1 MRFLMSIAVSMFF
14 MFVPL
19 FSTMA
24 QTDGKVVELTQDKFK
39 VLVNDYT
46 DATTWKFNGARHAVI
61 DFSATWCGPCKR
73 LSPILDELAAEY
85 AGEIDFYKVD
95 VDKNK
100 DLAQAYGVTSVPMV
114 LFCPADGS
122 KPTVITGA
130 YPKKE
135 LEKVIEYVFNKNNN
149 RSH

>member
-14 MFVPL
+14 MIVPFV
-19 FSTMA
+19 SAMA
-24 QTDGKVVELTQDKFK
+24 QNDGKVVELTQDKFK

-130 YPKKE
+130 YPKEE
-135 LEKVIEYVFNKNNN
+135 LQKVIEYVFKKKSNK
-149 RSH
+149 SH

>member
-14 MFVPL
+14 MIVPFV
-19 FSTMA
+19 SVMA
-24 QTDGKVVELTQDKFK
+24 QNEGKVVELTQDKFK

-114 LFCPADGS
+114 LFCPVDGS

-130 YPKKE
+130 YPKEE
-135 LEKVIEYVFNKNNN
+135 LQKVIEYVFKKKSNK
-149 RSH
+149 SH

>member
-14 MFVPL
+14 MLVPFV
-19 FSTMA
+19 SVTA
-24 QTDGKVVELTQDKFK
+24 QNEGKVVELTQDKFK
-39 VLVNDYT
+39 VLVNDYN
-46 DATTWKFNGARHAVI
+46 DATTWKFNGTRHAII

-73 LSPILDELAAEY
+73 LSPILDELAAEH

-100 DLAQAYGVTSVPMV
+100 ELAQAYGVTSVPMV

-130 YPKKE
+130 YPKEE
-135 LEKVIEYVFNKNNN
+135 LQRVIEYVFKK
-149 RSH
+149 

>member
-14 MFVPL
+14 MLVPFV
-19 FSTMA
+19 SVTA
-24 QTDGKVVELTQDKFK
+24 QNEGKVVELTQDKFK
-39 VLVNDYT
+39 VLVNDYN
-46 DATTWKFNGARHAVI
+46 DATTWKFNGACHAII

-73 LSPILDELAAEY
+73 LSPILDELAAEH

-100 DLAQAYGVTSVPMV
+100 ELAQAYGVTSVPMV

-130 YPKKE
+130 YPKEE
-135 LEKVIEYVFNKNNN
+135 LQRVIEYVFKK
-149 RSH
+149 

>member
-39 VLVNDYT
+39 VLVNDYI

-100 DLAQAYGVTSVPMV
+100 DLAQA
-114 LFCPADGS
+114 
-122 KPTVITGA
+122 
-130 YPKKE
+130 
-135 LEKVIEYVFNKNNN
+135 
-149 RSH
+149 

>member
-14 MFVPL
+14 MIVPFV
-19 FSTMA
+19 SVMA
-24 QTDGKVVELTQDKFK
+24 QNEGKVVELTQDKFK

-46 DATTWKFNGARHAVI
+46 DATTWKFNGARHSVI
-61 DFSATWCGPCKR
+61 
-73 LSPILDELAAEY
+73 PILDELAAEY

-130 YPKKE
+130 YPKEE
-135 LEKVIEYVFNKNNN
+135 LQKVIEYVFKKKSNK
-149 RSH
+149 SH

>member
-1 MRFLMSIAVSMFF
+1 MKKLLVSIVVSMFI
-14 MFVPL
+14 MFVPVV
-19 FSTMA
+19 SVMA
-24 QTDGKVVELTQDKFK
+24 QNSGKVVELTQDRFK
-39 VLVNDYT
+39 ELVHDYNT
-46 DATTWKFNGARHAVI
+46 TTWKFNGARHAII

-73 LSPILDELAAEY
+73 LSPILDELAAEH

-100 DLAQAYGVTSVPMV
+100 ELAQAYGVASVPMV

-130 YPKKE
+130 YPKEE
-135 LEKVIEYVFNKNNN
+135 LQKVIDYVFKK
-149 RSH
+149 

>member
-14 MFVPL
+14 MIVPFV
-19 FSTMA
+19 SVMA
-24 QTDGKVVELTQDKFK
+24 QNEGKVVELTQDKFK

-130 YPKKE
+130 YPKEE
-135 LEKVIEYVFNKNNN
+135 LEKVIDYLFN
-149 RSH
+149 